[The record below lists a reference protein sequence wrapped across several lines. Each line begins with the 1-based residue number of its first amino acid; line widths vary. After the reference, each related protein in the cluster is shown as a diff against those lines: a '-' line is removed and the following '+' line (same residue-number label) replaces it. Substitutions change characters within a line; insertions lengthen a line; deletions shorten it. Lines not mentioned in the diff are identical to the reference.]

1 MTKMNR
7 RDYLMGMG
15 AAIGGFATIPQ
26 IEIFGQGL
34 SPLEA
39 HKGPRV
45 LVPQATV
52 SHAPQNWALPW
63 EQPIPNVTD
72 PRELVRLI
80 FYGLNGFSS
89 RIANGRVVCDVG
101 FHSSG
106 DGNHKHNLFVEA
118 YGGSGL
124 PRIYPTGNHVT
135 INSIGLSVPAVDP
148 RFTNGVYFYQPR
160 YAQQIV
166 TRADL
171 TDSKDFRWILD
182 FESDY
187 LYRKFASGGVPRK
200 SNIYKPVFSVPHGLF
215 YTFHKTASTFE
226 VKTASNQH
234 RSLIGPVADWIVA
247 NIYVNRG
254 TGVTL
259 NINGTNYPI
268 PAPAEIYFL
277 NLCFKGNSHCD
288 AIPTSSDRKKRGDFF
303 LNYKAFDRG
312 NTPELELFLVQSNP
326 LTEVSTDL
334 QHLQDV
340 LRLFPEH
347 EQQHEKSQS
356 LFSRVVN
363 DESPCAGAGYSGGG
377 GIPPNS
383 SS

>member
-15 AAIGGFATIPQ
+15 AAIGGFATIAET
-26 IEIFGQGL
+26 EIFGQGL
-34 SPLEA
+34 APVEA

-52 SHAPQNWALPW
+52 SHVPRNWTLLW

-72 PRELVRLI
+72 PSQLVRLL
-80 FYGLNGFSS
+80 FYGLNAYSS
-89 RIANGRVVCDVG
+89 KISNGSVVCDVG
-101 FHSSG
+101 FHSAG
-106 DGNHKHNLFVEA
+106 DRNHKHKLYVEA

-124 PRIYPTGNHVT
+124 PRIYPPGDDVT

-171 TDSKDFRWILD
+171 TDIYDFRWILD

-200 SNIYKPVFSVPHGLF
+200 SNIYKPVFTVPHGLF
-215 YTFHKTASTFE
+215 YTAHKTASTFE

-234 RSLIGPVADWIVA
+234 TSLIGPVADWIGA

-259 NINGTNYPI
+259 NINGTDYAI

-277 NLCFKGNSHCD
+277 NLCFKGNSPNHCD
-288 AIPTSSDRKKRGDFF
+288 AIPGSSNRKERGDFF

-312 NTPELELFLVQSNP
+312 NAPELELFIVQSHP
-326 LTEVSTDL
+326 VTEMSIPL
-334 QHLQDV
+334 QHLKDV
-340 LRLFPEH
+340 LELFPKH
-347 EQQHEKSQS
+347 EQQQEKSQT
-356 LFSRVVN
+356 LVARVIN
-363 DESPCAGAGYSGGG
+363 DESPCAGAGYSAGG
-377 GIPPNS
+377 GIPPN
-383 SS
+383 